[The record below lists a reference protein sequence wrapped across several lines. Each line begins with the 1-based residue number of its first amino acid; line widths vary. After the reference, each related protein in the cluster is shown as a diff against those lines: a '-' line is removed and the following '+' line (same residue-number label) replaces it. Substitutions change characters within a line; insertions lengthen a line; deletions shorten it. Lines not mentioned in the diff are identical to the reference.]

1 MGPTGTHGDPLEHI
15 GTHWDLLGPNA
26 IKSDPLAEGGGGFH
40 ITLWTYGDPLGPM
53 GTHRDPLDP
62 TWYESS
68 LDLTQP
74 NVTH

>member
-1 MGPTGTHGDPLEHI
+1 MGTHWNILGPTGIYWDPMQSNV
-15 GTHWDLLGPNA
+15 THWQ
-26 IKSDPLAEGGGGFH
+26 GGVGGYH